1 MRKVMEME
9 EIIEVS
15 NLAIVDARYDGFEIE
30 VNISTGF
37 DDIECA
43 CYLYSKKMVVSKSS
57 YKNNNRHI
65 FYAKKGE
72 DSNLRV
78 KVFFR
83 YKHNHDVKK
92 TKFFP
97 VTVERN
103 LRYEFSNKPFDNISS
118 TNCEIINAKPTAIEK
133 YEKIGFQPRS
143 DNIPYKLNLP
153 IEWLQDPFN
162 DRNWMFQLHAWRMLD
177 AYLNRGNSQDLYYAS
192 QVMNDWVS
200 FEKNHKS
207 KWLWY
212 DMSTG
217 LRALKICFYLKRC
230 YEVGVDHQIED
241 LEYLLHEHLRHL
253 SNPEELNPGNHG
265 LFQLHGLKSLTY
277 ILTSCGNN
285 AYNMSDMKDYAN
297 EEMSK
302 LIVSQLGIHGVH
314 TEDSPDY
321 HFFTHK
327 KITNIVDSPWWS
339 DLSKDILR
347 ILELGEH
354 AKPWLVFPNNK
365 CVPIGDS
372 AVGAI
377 RKNLSAL
384 DEWPHIQADNYMGAR
399 VDGYAV
405 VRSLA
410 SIPPESSSFLF
421 FQGSFY
427 SQAHKHCDDLSFI
440 LQESGI
446 DLLIDSGKYGYQQ
459 DKYRKYFL
467 STRAHNTIEVDDES
481 TTRSQNYAYGS
492 AIVDQPKCINGVW
505 ILKGHVD
512 HEVNEY
518 AHERTI
524 IYKPGLDLYVIDS
537 VTNKKG
543 NTSRKVSQ
551 WWHFETDAEVSVSKS
566 EVVVSN
572 AENLYM
578 EISAE
583 STDKSVSYKF
593 YKGYQL
599 KDQLIGWVS
608 KSYLK
613 YEPTSTLQIS
623 TSLRKRSTILTRFKL
638 SKNSPD
644 EPMLFLVNN
653 EVVTNCKDLS
663 KYLSGEM

>member
-1 MRKVMEME
+1 MEME

-15 NLAIVDARYDGFEIE
+15 NLAIVDAKYDGFEVE

-37 DDIECA
+37 EDVEYA
-43 CYLYSKKMVVSKSS
+43 CYLYSKKIIISKSG
-57 YKNNNRHI
+57 YKNNNKHI
-65 FYAKKGE
+65 FYPKE
-72 DSNLRV
+72 RERDHLRI

-83 YKHNHDVKK
+83 YKNNPIVKIS
-92 TKFFP
+92 KFFP
-97 VTVERN
+97 VSVKRN
-103 LRYEFSNKPFDNISS
+103 LRYEFSKKSFDSISS
-118 TNCEIINAKPTAIEK
+118 TNCEVINAKPTVIEK
-133 YEKIGFQPRS
+133 YEKMGFQPRS

-200 FEKNHKS
+200 FEKDHKS

-217 LRALKICFYLKRC
+217 LRALKICFYLKKC
-230 YEVGVDHQIED
+230 YEVGVDHQIQD
-241 LEYLLHEHLRHL
+241 LDYLLHEHLRHL

-265 LFQLHGLKSLTY
+265 LFQLHGLKSLSY
-277 ILTSCGNN
+277 ILTSFGNS

-297 EEMSK
+297 EKMSK

-321 HFFTHK
+321 HFFTHR

-377 RKNLSAL
+377 RKNLSTL
-384 DEWPHIQADNYMGAR
+384 DQWPHIQTDNYIGAQ

-410 SIPPESSSFLF
+410 SIPLKNSSFLF

-440 LQESGI
+440 LQENGI

-467 STRAHNTIEVDDES
+467 STRAHNTIEVDGKS
-481 TTRSQNYAYGS
+481 TTRSQKHAYGS

-505 ILKGHVD
+505 VLKGRAN
-512 HEVNEY
+512 HEINQY
-518 AHERTI
+518 IHERTI
-524 IYKPGLDLYVIDS
+524 IYKPGLDLYVIDT
-537 VTNKKG
+537 VTNKKIG
-543 NTSRKVSQ
+543 LPRNISQ
-551 WWHFETDAEVSVSKS
+551 WWHFETDAEVFINENKAI
-566 EVVVSN
+566 VSN
-572 AENLYM
+572 TKNTYM
-578 EISAE
+578 SITTE
-583 STDKSVSYKF
+583 STDKKASYKF
-593 YKGYQL
+593 YRGYES
-599 KDQLIGWVS
+599 KDQLVGWVS

-623 TSLRKRSTILTRFKL
+623 TSLRNRSTILTRFKL
-638 SKNSPD
+638 NKNSPN
-644 EPMLFLVNN
+644 EPLVFFRDNKIQTSN
-653 EVVTNCKDLS
+653 SELS
-663 KYLSGEM
+663 KLL